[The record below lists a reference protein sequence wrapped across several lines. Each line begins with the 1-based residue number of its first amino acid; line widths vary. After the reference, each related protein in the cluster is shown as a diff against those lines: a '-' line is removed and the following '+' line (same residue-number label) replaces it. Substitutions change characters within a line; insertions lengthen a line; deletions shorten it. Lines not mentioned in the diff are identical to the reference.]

1 IYIGVTSNIYKR
13 IDEHND
19 KSVDSFTKKYN
30 INKLVY
36 VEEYSSIVD
45 AIAREKQL
53 KGWRRER
60 KNALINSVNPEWK
73 DLLKEK

>member
-1 IYIGVTSNIYKR
+1 M
-13 IDEHND
+13 
-19 KSVDSFTKKYN
+19 
-30 INKLVY
+30 LVY

-60 KNALINSVNPEWK
+60 KNALINSMNPEWK
-73 DLLKEK
+73 DLIRENKIEK